1 MQSKSE
7 YNPFLRKRRG
17 FVTYISEQKKATK
30 NCDWSSFPKQLRIQ
44 STLVGTILSHRI
56 KLGGRVLQN
65 YEANF
70 FKLSKLRKLG
80 KLFLLTVK
88 VGSFVRGILFSE
100 LSPHKKMSRILSG

>member
-1 MQSKSE
+1 MQSKNE

-17 FVTYISEQKKATK
+17 FVTCLRAEKSTK

-44 STLVGTILSHRI
+44 STLVGTVLSHRI

-70 FKLSKLRKLG
+70 FKLSKLRKLR